1 MDATS
6 EAAPVV
12 MLVDDDPGILSALR
26 RALRREGYEI
36 LVAANARA
44 ALAEMESRAVDLVVS
59 DHKMPGMK
67 GVALLER
74 IARRWPGTARIL
86 LSGWSS
92 EIPSTQIEAAGI
104 HAVLAK
110 PWDDELLK
118 RMLRSALAARPS

>member
-1 MDATS
+1 
-6 EAAPVV
+6 

-26 RALRREGYEI
+26 RTLRREGYEI
-36 LVAANARA
+36 LIVANARA

-59 DHKMPGMK
+59 DQKMPGMK

-74 IARRWPGTARIL
+74 IARRWPATARIL

-92 EIPSTQIEAAGI
+92 EIPSTEIEAARV

-110 PWDDELLK
+110 PWDEELLK
-118 RMLRSALAARPS
+118 KALRSALAARSS